1 MSNRKYK
8 GILLDL
14 DNTLYDYPPMHKAA
28 LDTVL
33 AEISRVIDVSTATLE
48 GMYCRAQAVGKQRL
62 EGKAASHS
70 RILYIQWML
79 ESLGIFSYRFAL
91 DLENLYWNTFLDT
104 MTLLPGM
111 EEFLRRAMLPICIVT
126 DLTATIQMR
135 KIIRLGIA
143 PQVRFMVSSEE
154 SGVEKPH
161 PFIFWCAVRKLG
173 LTPEECV
180 MIGDS
185 YEKDILGAV
194 GAGVDAILFR
204 AASDALALQSKPEE
218 HPGVYCARDGRD
230 LLALIENN
238 KGGGSAL

>member
-91 DLENLYWNTFLDT
+91 DLENLYWNTFFGHNDST
-104 MTLLPGM
+104 SRNG
-111 EEFLRRAMLPICIVT
+111 
-126 DLTATIQMR
+126 
-135 KIIRLGIA
+135 
-143 PQVRFMVSSEE
+143 
-154 SGVEKPH
+154 GV
-161 PFIFWCAVRKLG
+161 FAA
-173 LTPEECV
+173 
-180 MIGDS
+180 GDAS
-185 YEKDILGAV
+185 YMHRHRPDRHYS
-194 GAGVDAILFR
+194 DAEDHQAWYR
-204 AASDALALQSKPEE
+204 AASPFYGILRGERS
-218 HPGVYCARDGRD
+218 
-230 LLALIENN
+230 
-238 KGGGSAL
+238 